1 MKAVIVILFAVLA
14 VYVKSERPIPCICSR
29 IYAPVCASNGKSY
42 GNKCEFLCHVKS
54 RPHEEQKS
62 LYIVKFGACE
72 EPADINELSEIP
84 VVTLE

>member
-1 MKAVIVILFAVLA
+1 MKSVIVLLFIASVL
-14 VYVKSERPIPCICSR
+14 YVKSERLIPCICSR

-72 EPADINELSEIP
+72 EPASINELPEIP
-84 VVTLE
+84 VVTLD